1 MVWGSGWCSCFRG
14 SDGDGAEPGPGSKAQ
29 QDGQHSDRPQQAST
43 QPAPAYGKEAY
54 ALVGQMGTGRN
65 GTMKLMRNKKT
76 KELVAAKWVPRTVG
90 GGLSKNT
97 EREIVNHRK
106 LLHPNIIR
114 FREVEP
120 FVVARLDRRPADL
133 VVDCSQSRLE
143 GHAASQNC
151 PVS

>member
-1 MVWGSGWCSCFRG
+1 MKSQASQH
-14 SDGDGAEPGPGSKAQ
+14 KL
-29 QDGQHSDRPQQAST
+29 QHSQQES
-43 QPAPAYGKEAY
+43 QQSFGKDAY
-54 ALVGQMGTGRN
+54 ALVGQLGTGRN

-114 FREVEP
+114 FKEVTLQAPLLSRWCCRGKQCLSQLP
-120 FVVARLDRRPADL
+120 FCNQCSRFCNTCDL
-133 VVDCSQSRLE
+133 ALAGEKMWLLYV
-143 GHAASQNC
+143 
-151 PVS
+151 